1 MADNILNPKVKQTL
15 LSILQRDN
23 IQISYTEDHGV
34 CKYEIHDQQP
44 IFECWYMKS
53 YGDYSVICLEI
64 YNPNTRQMEAISY
77 YQNMPN
83 IYNRLTENEKSVIDL
98 IEKVEQRYLVVPE
111 LSPRDSNVLVFL
123 KQFVR

>member
-23 IQISYTEDHGV
+23 IQISYTEDYGE

-44 IFECWYMKS
+44 IFECWYMKR
-53 YGDYSVICLEI
+53 YGDYSMICLQI
-64 YNPNTRQMEAISY
+64 YNPNTRQMETISC
-77 YQNMPN
+77 YQDMPN
-83 IYNRLTENEKSVIDL
+83 IYDRLTENEKSVIDL
-98 IEKVEQRYLVVPE
+98 IEKVEQRYQVVPE